1 MLILK
6 NARMFDGIRKE
17 LENNVTIV
25 MENGVIADIIHNS
38 DEKFEGKRV
47 IDVNGAV
54 ISPGFIDCHVH
65 FMLDEVPDK
74 ERQLNDHSAG
84 GVLFE
89 NADSYVAL
97 RAVENARKTLEAGF
111 TTVVDGG
118 GVNYVDVAMKDA
130 IRMGYVQGPDY
141 YISGKQ
147 ITAWTSHFRGLGKE
161 TFGPWGMRR
170 MVREQ
175 LYWGVDQ
182 IKVENSAPIR
192 SVGRSLAK
200 SAFTLEE
207 MEAAVDEAHSAGLMV
222 SVHARGA
229 NPVRVAAEAGAD
241 LICHGTGMTD
251 QEIELILDRG
261 LYVLPTLASPNPE
274 PEPHIVNAKSAR
286 VIELLKE
293 TGRIQW
299 ESIRKAYKAGVKMAL
314 STDAGGVGIKH
325 GENAKEMLRMKQIG
339 MSNFECL
346 KAATSEAAKAMR
358 IDNIGVIQKG
368 NKADIVVLKENPMEH
383 LETVLVP
390 EMVFKNGKMIIKQE

>member
-1 MLILK
+1 MIILK
-6 NARMFDGIRKE
+6 DARMFDGINEK
-17 LENNVTIV
+17 LADQV
-25 MENGVIADIIHNS
+25 DIILEDGKILDILYGSN
-38 DEKFEGKRV
+38 ETFEGKKV
-47 IDVNGAV
+47 IDLKGAV
-54 ISPGFIDCHVH
+54 VSPGFIDCHVH
-65 FMLDEVPDK
+65 FMLDEIPDK

-84 GVLFE
+84 GILFE

-182 IKVENSAPIR
+182 IKIENSAPIR
-192 SVGRSLAK
+192 SVGRSLEK
-200 SAFTLEE
+200 SSFTLEE
-207 MEAAVDEAHSAGLMV
+207 MEAAVDEAHSAGLLV

-229 NPVRVAAEAGAD
+229 NPVRVAVEAGVD
-241 LICHGTGMTD
+241 LICHGTGMKEK
-251 QEIELILDRG
+251 EIQMILDKG
-261 LYVLPTLASPNPE
+261 LYVLPTLASPSPD
-274 PEPHIVNAKSAR
+274 PEPHIINAKSAR

-299 ESIRKAYKAGVKMAL
+299 ESIRNAYKAGVKMAL

-325 GENAKEMLRMKQIG
+325 GENGKEMLRMKEIG
-339 MSNFECL
+339 MSNYECL
-346 KAATSEAAKAMR
+346 KAATSEAAKAIR
-358 IDNIGVIQKG
+358 IDNIGSIKKG
-368 NKADIVVLKENPMEH
+368 NKADIVVLKDNPMDN
-383 LETVLVP
+383 LETVLDVAMVIKDGKIVKKP
-390 EMVFKNGKMIIKQE
+390 E